1 VSNAEEVRVNP
12 ERQSRY
18 ALAFCLLLAGAIP
31 QLAWTADEG
40 FSADFVQGTP
50 SSAAFGPEMSKAAV
64 FFPAVAGLLALFLAG
79 SMPRWLRGLGFVG
92 LGAGLLF
99 YVADRAGV
107 PTAFNGQFA
116 TFARIDMLLLAGMA
130 LAFVAARAQADST
143 PSFVLSL
150 LVAVSGLA
158 VLTWLVLP
166 RGVTAADTWFGLT
179 SKDQANTI
187 PIVRGFLRNGEFSA
201 GTHPARYVWWNL
213 FLGALV
219 LFPLL
224 CLRVPTRRRELRD
237 GAADKAYGMLVFVLL
252 SLALS
257 PVVVA
262 ALGEQFKLNTPE
274 GEPVVWQ
281 PALVAA
287 ANAARLVF
295 PPLLLAGL
303 ALVGASDFLKS
314 VSAVR
319 VSRPSLRMRF
329 PRLRLPRLPKISV
342 LPAVPKRGAAVPP
355 PQIPPEPVGT
365 RRPRVRM
372 VTDAYGN
379 PQRV

>member
-1 VSNAEEVRVNP
+1 VIR
-12 ERQSRY
+12 ERHSPY

-31 QLAWTADEG
+31 QLAWTADTG
-40 FSADFVQGTP
+40 FTADFVQPTP
-50 SSAAFGPEMSKAAV
+50 SASAFGPELTRAAV

-79 SMPRWLRGLGFVG
+79 SMPRWLRGLGFVAI
-92 LGAGLLF
+92 GAGLLA
-99 YVADRAGV
+99 YAADRGGV
-107 PTAFNGQFA
+107 GAAFNGQFEA
-116 TFARIDMLLLAGMA
+116 FARGDLLLLAGIA
-130 LAFVAARAQADST
+130 LAFVAARAQAESS
-143 PSFVLSL
+143 PSLLLSL
-150 LVAVSGLA
+150 LVATGGIA
-158 VLTWLVLP
+158 VLIWLVVP
-166 RGVTAADTWFGLT
+166 RGVTAADTWLGLT
-179 SKDQANTI
+179 SRDQANTI

-237 GAADKAYGMLVFVLL
+237 GAADKAHGSLVFVLL
-252 SLALS
+252 SLALV

-303 ALVGASDFLKS
+303 ALIGMSDLLKS
-314 VSAVR
+314 VSALR
-319 VSRPSLRMRF
+319 VPRPSLRL
-329 PRLRLPRLPKISV
+329 PRLRLPRLPRISV
-342 LPAVPKRGAAVPP
+342 LPPVPPRRTAAPP
-355 PQIPPEPVGT
+355 PQIPPEPVGV
-365 RRPRVRM
+365 RRPGRIRM

-379 PQRV
+379 PERV